1 MSDTLADMI
10 TRIRNGQ
17 KANKVSVKAI
27 FSKLN
32 VNVCSVLKSEGFI
45 DSYEVIGDNKK
56 DIQITLKYYKGSPL
70 INKIE
75 KISKEKFTFDYN
87 LSEILFNKDQN
98 ISLEEQSKMI
108 LESIEINGFEN
119 TANLYSI
126 SDSSKVGGKIGWIK
140 KNNLSS
146 EINSELDNLEVN
158 SFSSPIKIGNNYLIL
173 KINEIKKI
181 PDEIKKVNTEINLNK
196 DKKITNEVN
205 LQENTKIASSIINE
219 EKEKKPVDNEIKQII
234 NDILEA
240 KNKKSFKE
248 KVKIDD
254 GESYKK
260 ENIKQKVEISEEKFM
275 SLDERENALAE
286 LIIDME
292 LLHLKTLK

>member
-1 MSDTLADMI
+1 MKFLVFNVIVLCSLGYMLTSKPNENFNQWFSNTKDKI
-10 TRIRNGQ
+10 TN
-17 KANKVSVKAI
+17 
-27 FSKLN
+27 L
-32 VNVCSVLKSEGFI
+32 
-45 DSYEVIGDNKK
+45 
-56 DIQITLKYYKGSPL
+56 
-70 INKIE
+70 
-75 KISKEKFTFDYN
+75 SKEEVVKT
-87 LSEILFNKDQN
+87 
-98 ISLEEQSKMI
+98 
-108 LESIEINGFEN
+108 
-119 TANLYSI
+119 
-126 SDSSKVGGKIGWIK
+126 IK
-140 KNNLSS
+140 KATSS
-146 EINSELDNLEVN
+146 N
-158 SFSSPIKIGNNYLIL
+158 KLIED
-173 KINEIKKI
+173 NEIKKI

-292 LLHLKTLK
+292 LLHLNTLK